1 MFGLD
6 LDPSKM
12 ISDLVTKVQTE
23 VPEAIH
29 RQATAMNLADNAMAA
44 VIKQAVLAT
53 LEPILKSGIGGQ
65 ASSLLGGMSSLLG
78 SAQSLGVDKLIQ
90 RALDSTDIDERL
102 RDALIDGFA
111 RYLKENAGRLAQQAL
126 EALKSAGQGAGHGAG

>member
-6 LDPSKM
+6 LDPSKLL
-12 ISDLVTKVQTE
+12 SDLVNKVQTE
-23 VPEAIH
+23 VPDAIH

-44 VIKQAVLAT
+44 VIKQAVHAT
-53 LEPILKSGIGGQ
+53 LEPLLKSGLGGQ
-65 ASSLLGGMSSLLG
+65 ASSLLGGVSSLLG
-78 SAQSLGVDKLIQ
+78 SAQSLGVDTLIQ

-111 RYLKENAGRLAQQAL
+111 RYLKENAGRLAQVAL
-126 EALKSAGQGAGHGAG
+126 AALRDAGKPAT

>member
-12 ISDLVTKVQTE
+12 LSELVDKVQTE

-44 VIKQAVLAT
+44 VIKQAVFAT
-53 LEPILKSGIGGQ
+53 LAPVLKSGIGGQ
-65 ASSLLGGMSSLLG
+65 ASSLLGGVSSLLG
-78 SAQSLGVDKLIQ
+78 QASSLGVDKLVQ

-111 RYLKENAGRLAQQAL
+111 RYLKENAGRLAQVALQAL
-126 EALKSAGQGAGHGAG
+126 KEAGSQSAT

>member
-6 LDPSKM
+6 LDPSKLL
-12 ISDLVTKVQTE
+12 SDLVNKVQTE
-23 VPEAIH
+23 VPDAIH

-44 VIKQAVLAT
+44 VIKQAVHAT
-53 LEPILKSGIGGQ
+53 LEPLLKSGLGGQ
-65 ASSLLGGMSSLLG
+65 ASSLLGGVSSLLG

-111 RYLKENAGRLAQQAL
+111 RYLKDNAGRLAQVAL
-126 EALKSAGQGAGHGAG
+126 AALRDAGKAAT

>member
-6 LDPSKM
+6 LDPSKLL
-12 ISDLVTKVQTE
+12 SDLVNKVQTE
-23 VPEAIH
+23 VPDAIH

-44 VIKQAVLAT
+44 VIKQAVHAT
-53 LEPILKSGIGGQ
+53 LEPLLKSGLGGQ
-65 ASSLLGGMSSLLG
+65 ASSLLGGVSSLLG

-111 RYLKENAGRLAQQAL
+111 RYLKDNAGRLAQVAL
-126 EALKSAGQGAGHGAG
+126 AALRDAGKPAT